1 MYFNFD
7 DNHPDTPRIPSP
19 LTRRE
24 VVLIAV
30 NLHALVLI
38 AILLGPRLPFVR
50 EIIELR
56 QKAIDEQLRAELE
69 RQKERERDRA
79 RFVFVQPKLDVP
91 APKVSP
97 RADLSDLD
105 RRARTVERAE
115 RPTNP
120 MPFSRGNSPERL
132 EATPP
137 SAPPQPT
144 AAAEP
149 PPTFSTAPPAPERPP
164 DTPRPTERGPAVGV
178 IADAIRNV
186 RKYAQQ
192 DNFSNLRGGDDQNFS
207 DTIQFD
213 SKGVEFGPWVAR
225 FLAQVRSNW
234 MIPQAAMSMHG
245 HVAISLVVHK
255 DGRITDVTVAKPSLV
270 NAFTLSGRNAILTSN
285 PTIPLPA
292 EYPDDRMPILIT
304 FFFNEYPPG
313 R

>member
-1 MYFNFD
+1 MYFNFE

-19 LTRRE
+19 MSRRE

-30 NLHALVLI
+30 NLHAMVLI

-50 EIIELR
+50 EIIEQR

-91 APKVSP
+91 APKVTP

-149 PPTFSTAPPAPERPP
+149 PPTFSTAPLAPERPP
-164 DTPRPTERGPAVGV
+164 DTPR
-178 IADAIRNV
+178 
-186 RKYAQQ
+186 
-192 DNFSNLRGGDDQNFS
+192 
-207 DTIQFD
+207 
-213 SKGVEFGPWVAR
+213 
-225 FLAQVRSNW
+225 
-234 MIPQAAMSMHG
+234 IPSPMSRRE
-245 HVAISLVVHK
+245 VV
-255 DGRITDVTVAKPSLV
+255 
-270 NAFTLSGRNAILTSN
+270 
-285 PTIPLPA
+285 
-292 EYPDDRMPILIT
+292 
-304 FFFNEYPPG
+304 
-313 R
+313 